1 MKQREMVI
9 LRKIKSFM
17 EANVL
22 ITRMIMWTGTTIV
35 YMDRKLV
42 MDRKFLQQVLKISNR
57 DLRLTKQP

>member
-17 EANVL
+17 EPNVP
-22 ITRMIMWTGTTIV
+22 ITPMIMWTGTTIV
-35 YMDRKLV
+35 YMDIKLV
-42 MDRKFLQQVLKISNR
+42 MDRKFLQLALKISKR